1 MKFLKR
7 ISIFVSMVLA
17 CVMAKAADY
26 EIKAADISVVEGGT
40 TTLAIELKNA
50 GEVVGFQCDISLPEG
65 VKLSGEMT
73 MLRHQ
78 EGVHILVKK
87 EQSDGSMRVLV
98 YSNPN
103 TPFTGNEGVVLN
115 VPLSVEASI
124 GSYSIGLK
132 NPVITAP
139 GAVAHY
145 ADASTVTLT
154 VKPKYI
160 DANAVT
166 LNKSSLELLIG
177 GTEQLIATVSPDNAT
192 DKTVVWTSS
201 DNSVAT
207 VDANGNVTA
216 VALGSATIT
225 ASCGSVKAECKV
237 TVLPIAA
244 TAVTLNKSS
253 LELLVG
259 GTEQLIATVSPDNAT
274 DKTVVWTSSD
284 NSVATVDANGNV
296 TAVALGSATI
306 TASCGSVKAE
316 CKVTVLPIAV
326 SELTLNKTE
335 MKIFVGGSS
344 QLAATIS
351 PDNATNK
358 TIVWT
363 SSDNSIATVDAN
375 GNVQAIA
382 VGTAI
387 ITASCDSV
395 KAECK
400 VTIIKRSQTITWNQ
414 KFNNIKEGDVI
425 ELTATSSSGL
435 EIVYTVLEGDAVI
448 QGNTLTLNAPGQV
461 RVEASQPGNDEYNA
475 ARTVVKKITVLPIP
489 ASEVSLNKA
498 ELELLIGGTEQLIA
512 TVSPDNASDKTVVWT
527 SSDSNV
533 ATVDENGLVQAIAA
547 GNVVITASCGEV
559 KAECKVTVLKKQ
571 QTITWDQAFDDVT
584 EGNIIELNA
593 IASSGLDVVYK
604 VIEGDAVIEGKFL
617 TINTSGKISIEASQP
632 GDNEFYS
639 AQPVVRTFNVTS
651 GIFDIK
657 SESKKAIYYDIKGRV
672 VKNPKNGVYIVNGRK
687 VFIK

>member
-1 MKFLKR
+1 MKLLKR
-7 ISIFVSMVLA
+7 ISIFVSLVLA

-73 MLRHQ
+73 MSRHQ

-145 ADASTVTLT
+145 ADASTVTLNVLPIEAT
-154 VKPKYI
+154 
-160 DANAVT
+160 AVT
-166 LNKSSLELLIG
+166 LSKTEMELLIG
-177 GTEQLIATVSPDNAT
+177 AKEQLTATVSPDNAT
-192 DKTVVWTSS
+192 NKTVVWTSS
-201 DNSVAT
+201 DNNIAT
-207 VDANGNVTA
+207 VDENGNVTA
-216 VALGSATIT
+216 VAIGSATIT

-237 TVLPIAA
+237 TVLAIEA
-244 TAVTLNKSS
+244 TAVTLNKTEM
-253 LELLVG
+253 ELLIG
-259 GTEQLIATVSPDNAT
+259 AKEQLTATVSPDNAT

-284 NSVATVDANGNV
+284 NNIATVDENGNV
-296 TAVALGSATI
+296 TAVAIGSATI
-306 TASCGSVKAE
+306 TASCGNVKAE
-316 CKVTVLPIAV
+316 CKVTVLAIEATAV
-326 SELTLNKTE
+326 TLNKTE
-335 MKIFVGGSS
+335 MSIFIGRAS
-344 QLAATIS
+344 QLTATVS
-351 PDNATNK
+351 PDNATDK

-363 SSDNSIATVDAN
+363 SSNSNVATVDEN
-375 GNVQAIA
+375 GNVTGIAI
-382 VGTAI
+382 GSAI
-387 ITASCDSV
+387 ITASCGEV

-400 VTIIKRSQTITWNQ
+400 VSIIKKSQTITWSQ
-414 KFNNIKEGDVI
+414 KFNNIKDGDKI
-425 ELTATSSSGL
+425 ELTATASSGL
-435 EIVYTVLEGDAVI
+435 DVVYTVLEGDAVV

-527 SSDSNV
+527 SSDSNIV
-533 ATVDENGLVQAIAA
+533 TVDENGLVQAIAA
-547 GNVVITASCGEV
+547 GNAIITASCGEV
-559 KAECKVTVLKKQ
+559 KAECQVTVLKKE

-584 EGNIIELNA
+584 EGNTIELNA
-593 IASSGLDVVYK
+593 TASSGLDVVYK
-604 VIEGDAVIEGKFL
+604 VIEGDAVIEGKLL

-639 AQPVVRTFNVTS
+639 AQPVVKTFNVTS

>member
-1 MKFLKR
+1 MKLLKR

-166 LNKSSLELLIG
+166 LNKSSLELLI
-177 GTEQLIATVSPDNAT
+177 
-192 DKTVVWTSS
+192 
-201 DNSVAT
+201 
-207 VDANGNVTA
+207 
-216 VALGSATIT
+216 
-225 ASCGSVKAECKV
+225 
-237 TVLPIAA
+237 
-244 TAVTLNKSS
+244 
-253 LELLVG
+253 G

-639 AQPVVRTFNVTS
+639 AQPVVKTFNVTS

>member
-1 MKFLKR
+1 
-7 ISIFVSMVLA
+7 MVLA

-145 ADASTVTLT
+145 ADASTVTLNVLPIEAT
-154 VKPKYI
+154 
-160 DANAVT
+160 AVT
-166 LNKSSLELLIG
+166 LSKTEMELLIG
-177 GTEQLIATVSPDNAT
+177 AKEQLTATVSPDNAT

-201 DNSVAT
+201 DNNIAT
-207 VDANGNVTA
+207 VDENGNVTA
-216 VALGSATIT
+216 VAIGSATIT
-225 ASCGSVKAECKV
+225 ASCGNVKAECKV
-237 TVLPIAA
+237 TVLAIEVEAI
-244 TAVTLNKSS
+244 S
-253 LELLVG
+253 LSK
-259 GTEQLIATVSPDNAT
+259 TEISIFIGRASQLKATVSPDNAT
-274 DKTVVWTSSD
+274 DKTIVWTSS
-284 NSVATVDANGNV
+284 NSDVATVDEKGNV
-296 TAVALGSATI
+296 TGIAIGSAII
-306 TASCGSVKAE
+306 TASCGEVKAE
-316 CKVTVLPIAV
+316 CKV
-326 SELTLNKTE
+326 
-335 MKIFVGGSS
+335 
-344 QLAATIS
+344 
-351 PDNATNK
+351 
-358 TIVWT
+358 
-363 SSDNSIATVDAN
+363 
-375 GNVQAIA
+375 
-382 VGTAI
+382 
-387 ITASCDSV
+387 SV
-395 KAECK
+395 
-400 VTIIKRSQTITWNQ
+400 IKKSQTITWSQ
-414 KFNNIKEGDVI
+414 KFNNIKDGDKI
-425 ELTATSSSGL
+425 ELTATASSGL
-435 EIVYTVLEGDAVI
+435 DVVYTVLEGDAVV

-489 ASEVSLNKA
+489 ASEVNLNKA

-527 SSDSNV
+527 SSDSNIV
-533 ATVDENGLVQAIAA
+533 TVDENGLVQAIAA
-547 GNVVITASCGEV
+547 GNAIITASCGEV
-559 KAECKVTVLKKQ
+559 KAECQVTVLKKE
-571 QTITWDQAFDDVT
+571 QTITWEQTFDDAT
-584 EGNIIELNA
+584 EGNTIELNA
-593 IASSGLDVVYK
+593 TASSGLDVVYM
-604 VIEGDAVIEGKFL
+604 VIEGDAVIEGNLL

-632 GDNEFYS
+632 GDNEFYA
-639 AQPVVRTFNVTS
+639 AQPVVKTFNVTS

>member
-1 MKFLKR
+1 
-7 ISIFVSMVLA
+7 MVLA

-26 EIKAADISVVEGGT
+26 EIKAANISVIEGGT

-73 MLRHQ
+73 MSRHQ
-78 EGVHILVKK
+78 EGVHVLVKK

-103 TPFTGNEGVVLN
+103 TPFTGNEGIVLN
-115 VPLSVEASI
+115 VPLSVEASV
-124 GSYSIGLK
+124 GSYNIGIN

-139 GAVAHY
+139 GAVAYY
-145 ADASTVTLT
+145 ADASIVSLT
-154 VKPKYI
+154 IKPKYI
-160 DANAVT
+160 DATAVT

-192 DKTVVWTSS
+192 DKIVVWTSS
-201 DNSVAT
+201 DNSV
-207 VDANGNVTA
+207 V
-216 VALGSATIT
+216 
-225 ASCGSVKAECKV
+225 
-237 TVLPIAA
+237 
-244 TAVTLNKSS
+244 
-253 LELLVG
+253 
-259 GTEQLIATVSPDNAT
+259 
-274 DKTVVWTSSD
+274 
-284 NSVATVDANGNV
+284 TVDANGNV

-326 SELTLNKTE
+326 SELSLNKTE

-344 QLAATIS
+344 QLVATIS

-358 TIVWT
+358 TVVWT

-395 KAECK
+395 MAECK
-400 VTIIKRSQTITWNQ
+400 VTIIKRSQTITWSQ
-414 KFNNIKEGDVI
+414 KFNDVKEGDVI

-435 EIVYTVLEGDAVI
+435 EIVYTILEGDAVVK
-448 QGNTLTLNAPGQV
+448 GNILTLKAVGEV
-461 RVEASQPGNDEYNA
+461 KVEASQPGNNEFSA
-475 ARTVVKKITVLPIP
+475 ARTITKKINVLPI
-489 ASEVSLNKA
+489 SVSNVSIDKT
-498 ELELLIGGTEQLIA
+498 ELELIVGSSGQLKA
-512 TVSPDNASDKTVVWT
+512 TVSPDNATDKTIVWT
-527 SSDSNV
+527 SSDSNI

-584 EGNIIELNA
+584 EGDIIELNA

-639 AQPVVRTFNVTS
+639 AQPVVKTFNVTS

>member
-1 MKFLKR
+1 MKLLKR
-7 ISIFVSMVLA
+7 ISIFVSLVLA

-73 MLRHQ
+73 MSRHQ

-145 ADASTVTLT
+145 ADASTVTLNVLPIEAT
-154 VKPKYI
+154 
-160 DANAVT
+160 AVT
-166 LNKSSLELLIG
+166 LSKTEMELLIG
-177 GTEQLIATVSPDNAT
+177 AKEQLTATVSPDNATNKTVVWTSSDNNIATVDENGNVTAVAIGSATITASCGNVKAECKVTVLPIEVEAVSLNKTEMELLIGAKEQLTATVSPDNAT

-201 DNSVAT
+201 DSNIAT
-207 VDANGNVTA
+207 VDENGNVTA
-216 VALGSATIT
+216 VAIGSATIT
-225 ASCGSVKAECKV
+225 ASCGNVKAECKV
-237 TVLPIAA
+237 TVLAIEA
-244 TAVTLNKSS
+244 TAVTLNK
-253 LELLVG
+253 
-259 GTEQLIATVSPDNAT
+259 TEMSIFIGRASQLTATVSPDNAT
-274 DKTVVWTSSD
+274 DKTIVWTSS
-284 NSVATVDANGNV
+284 NSNVATVDENGNV
-296 TAVALGSATI
+296 TGIAIGSAII
-306 TASCGSVKAE
+306 TASCGEVKAE
-316 CKVTVLPIAV
+316 CKV
-326 SELTLNKTE
+326 S
-335 MKIFVGGSS
+335 
-344 QLAATIS
+344 
-351 PDNATNK
+351 
-358 TIVWT
+358 
-363 SSDNSIATVDAN
+363 
-375 GNVQAIA
+375 
-382 VGTAI
+382 
-387 ITASCDSV
+387 
-395 KAECK
+395 
-400 VTIIKRSQTITWNQ
+400 IIKKSQTITWSQ
-414 KFNNIKEGDVI
+414 KFNNIKDGDKI
-425 ELTATSSSGL
+425 ELTATASSGL
-435 EIVYTVLEGDAVI
+435 DVVYTVLEGDAVV

-527 SSDSNV
+527 SSDSNIV
-533 ATVDENGLVQAIAA
+533 TVDENGLVQAIAA
-547 GNVVITASCGEV
+547 GNAIITASCGEV
-559 KAECKVTVLKKQ
+559 KAECQVTVLKKE

-584 EGNIIELNA
+584 EGNTIELNA
-593 IASSGLDVVYK
+593 TASSGLDVVYK
-604 VIEGDAVIEGKFL
+604 VIEGDAVIEGKLL

-639 AQPVVRTFNVTS
+639 AQPVVKTFNVTS